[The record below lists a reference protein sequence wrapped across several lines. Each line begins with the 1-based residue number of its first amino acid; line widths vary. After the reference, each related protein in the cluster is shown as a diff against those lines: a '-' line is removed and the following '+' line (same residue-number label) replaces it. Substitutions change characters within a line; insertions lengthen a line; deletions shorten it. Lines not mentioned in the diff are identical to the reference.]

1 MEQEKVL
8 EEQQQIEVEVLPD
21 WNDAYMEDLWHVE
34 QPDMSQP
41 AGGIRSNETMEMAQ
55 TDDISDTN
63 TAQNE
68 NTQFPASIKRGAVG
82 A

>member
-1 MEQEKVL
+1 
-8 EEQQQIEVEVLPD
+8 
-21 WNDAYMEDLWHVE
+21 MEDLWHVE